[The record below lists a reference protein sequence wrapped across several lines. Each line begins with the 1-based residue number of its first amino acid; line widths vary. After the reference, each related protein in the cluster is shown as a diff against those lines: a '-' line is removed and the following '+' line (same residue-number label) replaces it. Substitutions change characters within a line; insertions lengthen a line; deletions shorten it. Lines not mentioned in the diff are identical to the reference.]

1 MKVAGGS
8 MGHTAHEDV
17 LLSAFCKNWS
27 TVVAVNLWLQQKNI
41 KIIVVMQKKKKQWIF
56 ISLPHIFRLWGC
68 QKCLDVK
75 KLQVITDR
83 LKFRVWNW
91 CESTC
96 ELNITPIVLQHT
108 RSLSTTWRWVY
119 SRIWWAVWIMLCTE
133 LCCWWFAVH
142 MIMTYNTALWHLT

>member
-27 TVVAVNLWLQQKNI
+27 TVVAVNLWLQQKKHKNYSCYA
-41 KIIVVMQKKKKQWIF
+41 KKKMDF
-56 ISLPHIFRLWGC
+56 HTFTPHISAMGLS
-68 QKCLDVK
+68 KCLDVK

-96 ELNITPIVLQHT
+96 ELDITPIVLQHT